1 MIMNESFN
9 KFRKKILIESLIKSL
24 IISISLSVIAFSG
37 PKLIVHFGKLNVGEF
52 FVLWLILISVWVL
65 LLSFGLSFLILFPRK
80 LKTAKRLD
88 KELNLNQKVQT
99 MIEFEKEES
108 PMINLQ
114 REDTLNILSNISIKK
129 LAMKFSIFIF
139 VLLGFACA
147 LGVTVVAVENYEK
160 PSTPIIEPEKP
171 TYNLDNWTV
180 RALLD
185 LIEVVEKSNVQAD
198 LKQPV
203 IKDLENLLD
212 VLETVEYESEMVDE
226 VNSVIKDI
234 DHRLDVANSANEIFT
249 ELKSSESPIV
259 RELVTQ
265 INAFNITNVNN
276 TVENFYVYLCGDS
289 STITEAILAIDSD
302 FRLLITKSNL
312 NQEDP
317 LVSEL
322 LKFANALSDS
332 TDSSG
337 ISNVINSHKDNIV
350 NLVKLQTENKNI
362 MTFVID
368 QLRIIF
374 GLHSNNSGEEDGS
387 GDVNNPTITPID
399 PPKIDENENQGG
411 YGTGEPLFG
420 SDDIMFD
427 IEKGSVEYG
436 EVINKYYGELVGMF
450 NDGTIPE
457 EYKEVFEKYFNTLYG
472 LIEEENK

>member
-129 LAMKFSIFIF
+129 LAMKFSVFIF

-212 VLETVEYESEMVDE
+212 VLETVEYESDMVDE

-276 TVENFYVYLCGDS
+276 TVENF
-289 STITEAILAIDSD
+289 
-302 FRLLITKSNL
+302 
-312 NQEDP
+312 
-317 LVSEL
+317 
-322 LKFANALSDS
+322 
-332 TDSSG
+332 
-337 ISNVINSHKDNIV
+337 
-350 NLVKLQTENKNI
+350 
-362 MTFVID
+362 
-368 QLRIIF
+368 
-374 GLHSNNSGEEDGS
+374 
-387 GDVNNPTITPID
+387 
-399 PPKIDENENQGG
+399 
-411 YGTGEPLFG
+411 
-420 SDDIMFD
+420 
-427 IEKGSVEYG
+427 
-436 EVINKYYGELVGMF
+436 
-450 NDGTIPE
+450 
-457 EYKEVFEKYFNTLYG
+457 
-472 LIEEENK
+472 

>member
-1 MIMNESFN
+1 
-9 KFRKKILIESLIKSL
+9 
-24 IISISLSVIAFSG
+24 
-37 PKLIVHFGKLNVGEF
+37 
-52 FVLWLILISVWVL
+52 
-65 LLSFGLSFLILFPRK
+65 
-80 LKTAKRLD
+80 
-88 KELNLNQKVQT
+88 
-99 MIEFEKEES
+99 
-108 PMINLQ
+108 
-114 REDTLNILSNISIKK
+114 
-129 LAMKFSIFIF
+129 
-139 VLLGFACA
+139 
-147 LGVTVVAVENYEK
+147 
-160 PSTPIIEPEKP
+160 
-171 TYNLDNWTV
+171 
-180 RALLD
+180 
-185 LIEVVEKSNVQAD
+185 
-198 LKQPV
+198 
-203 IKDLENLLD
+203 
-212 VLETVEYESEMVDE
+212 MVDE